1 MTFTHRIFTA
11 GLSTLSVLVL
21 TTATATAGTGSTT
34 TGTAATAPGVPPS
47 LAAADPAIGDPA
59 DDPFYTPPAS
69 IPATPGSLIR
79 DQFAPHLLAGFG
91 QKDAKD
97 APARAD
103 KILYT
108 STAQDGSPVATS
120 GFVMEPSRPWSGEGP
135 TPTVVFAPGTRGA
148 GDYCAPSRAGNLLV
162 SADQTSENINLN
174 YEYPFYAMASA
185 AGYRVIV
192 TDYIG
197 LGTPGRHTYVNHTEE
212 AHAVLDA
219 ARAGLAFAD
228 APADSPVA
236 FFGYSQGGGATAGA
250 AEHAASYAP
259 ELNLKG
265 VFAGAPPA
273 NLQDVTD
280 TVDGAMGGSVLGFA
294 LNGAIARN
302 PELAPLV
309 DEYFNDEGRAFL
321 DETADQCTF
330 TMDSSAPD
338 LSGLSDIDPTDP
350 MASLMFAS
358 RELTRDGRSFGEIIR
373 EDADLRGVLMGPD
386 YRLGDRPVGVPMFIL
401 GGTNDDTIPYG
412 QTRQLAE
419 DYCASGATVQ
429 FLTDSTPAVL
439 PGTGLGHAVPQVNH
453 AQRALDWLGDR
464 FNGVAAASTC
474 GG

>member
-1 MTFTHRIFTA
+1 MTFTHRLLTA
-11 GLSTLSVLVL
+11 GLSTLSVLAL
-21 TTATATAGTGSTT
+21 TT
-34 TGTAATAPGVPPS
+34 TAAVAGATDTTDTAPGVPPS
-47 LAAADPAIGDPA
+47 LATTDPTIGAPA

-79 DQFAPHLLAGFG
+79 DQFAPHLLAGVD
-91 QKDAKD
+91 QET

-120 GFVMEPSRPWSGEGP
+120 GFVMEPARPWTGEGP
-135 TPTVVFAPGTRGA
+135 TPTIVFAPGTRGA
-148 GDYCAPSRAGNLLV
+148 GDYCAPSRAGNLFA
-162 SADQTSENINLN
+162 STDMAAGSINVN

-185 AGYRVIV
+185 AGYRVVV

-197 LGTPGRHTYVNHTEE
+197 LGTPGQHTYVNHTEE

-219 ARAGLAFAD
+219 ARTGLTFAG

-250 AEHAASYAP
+250 AELAASYAP

-280 TVDGAMGGSVLGFA
+280 TVDGSMGGNVLGFA

-302 PELAPLV
+302 PELAGLA
-309 DEYFNDEGRAFL
+309 DTYFNDEGKAFL
-321 DETADQCTF
+321 AETADQCTF
-330 TMDSSAPD
+330 TIDTSTPD
-338 LSGLSDIDPTDP
+338 LSEIDPTDP
-350 MASLMFAS
+350 MASMMFDS
-358 RELTRDGRSFGEIIR
+358 RELTTDGRSFGEIIR

-386 YRLGDRPVGVPMFIL
+386 YRLGDRPVDVPMFIL

-412 QTRQLAE
+412 QTRQLAA
-419 DYCASGATVQ
+419 DYCASGATVT

-439 PGTGLGHAVPQVNH
+439 PGTGLGHAAPQANH
-453 AQRALDWLGDR
+453 TMQALDWLGDR
-464 FNGVAAASTC
+464 FNGVEATSTC
-474 GG
+474 G